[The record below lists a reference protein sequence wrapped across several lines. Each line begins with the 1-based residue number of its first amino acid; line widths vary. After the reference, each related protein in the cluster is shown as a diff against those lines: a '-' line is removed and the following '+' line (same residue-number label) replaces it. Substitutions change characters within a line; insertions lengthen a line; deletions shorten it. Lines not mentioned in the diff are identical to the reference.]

1 MVLYKYIYIYI
12 YHKSKTNDNNSNNS
26 KYIQSC
32 INYFIRY
39 ASRCAM
45 AENRITK
52 YNKESRTVS

>member
-1 MVLYKYIYIYI
+1 MVLYIYIYN
-12 YHKSKTNDNNSNNS
+12 KSKTNDNNSNNS